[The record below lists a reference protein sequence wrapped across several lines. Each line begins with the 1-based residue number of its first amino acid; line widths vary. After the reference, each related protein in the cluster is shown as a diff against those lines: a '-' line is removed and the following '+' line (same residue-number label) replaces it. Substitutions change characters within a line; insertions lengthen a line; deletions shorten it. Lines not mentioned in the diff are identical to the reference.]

1 MSEILEILYQNS
13 ILMLYQMELKR
24 IKSPMYYLLVLII
37 ANNQLQGKAVT
48 KYYDVY
54 YPKHLINKD

>member
-1 MSEILEILYQNS
+1 
-13 ILMLYQMELKR
+13 MLYQMELKR